1 MNKYIAGTY
10 RQQYQYKSF
19 SPALVN
25 RPFRWEDDEID
36 ILLEEAVK
44 SLADLNQYSVH
55 VPNIEFFLKM
65 HVVKEAD
72 STSRI
77 EGTNTNIEEALIS
90 RDDIEPEKRDD
101 WLEVHNYINAMNHAI
116 SSLDRIP
123 LSIRLLKGAHEIL
136 LSGARGE
143 HKAPGEI
150 RKSQNWI
157 GGSSLKDAMYIPPHQ
172 AELPDL
178 LSDLE
183 KFIHN
188 SSIKMPVLVKTAI
201 CHYQFEAIHPF
212 LDGNGRIGRLLITLL
227 LVENKMLGKPV
238 LYLSDY
244 FDRNRNAYYESLTAV
259 RTKNDLEQWIKF
271 FLSAVISTSGKG
283 IETFR
288 AIAAL
293 RENYA
298 VKLAKLGKRA
308 TLGEEL
314 LNKMYSQPIM
324 NAATIADELKVSFT
338 TASRLIL
345 VLAKAGILK
354 ERTGNARNR
363 SFELKEYLELF
374 K

>member
-116 SSLDRIP
+116 SSLDQIP

-314 LNKMYSQPIM
+314 LNKMYSRPIM

-345 VLAKAGILK
+345 VLAKAGILQ

-363 SFELKEYLELF
+363 SFELREYLELF

>member
-1 MNKYIAGTY
+1 MSKYIAGTY

-19 SPALVN
+19 SPSLIN

-90 RDDIEPEKRDD
+90 RDDLEPEKRDD

-116 SSLDRIP
+116 SSLDNIP

-150 RKSQNWI
+150 RRSQNWI
-157 GGSSLKDAMYIPPHQ
+157 GGSSLKDAMYIPPHHT
-172 AELPDL
+172 ELPDL

-259 RTKNDLEQWIKF
+259 RTKNDIEQWIKF
-271 FLSAVISTSGKG
+271 FLSAVIGTSEKG

-288 AIAAL
+288 AIAVL
-293 RENYA
+293 RETYTN
-298 VKLAKLGKRA
+298 KLAKLGKRA
-308 TLGEEL
+308 ALGEDVFS
-314 LNKMYSQPIM
+314 KMYSQPIM
-324 NAATIADELKVSFT
+324 SAADMAGELKVSFA

-363 SFELKEYLELF
+363 SFELKEYLDLF

>member
-116 SSLDRIP
+116 SSLDKIP

-345 VLAKAGILK
+345 VLAKAGILQ

-363 SFELKEYLELF
+363 SFELREYLELF

>member
-363 SFELKEYLELF
+363 SFELREYLELF

>member
-116 SSLDRIP
+116 SSLDQIP

-314 LNKMYSQPIM
+314 LNKMYSRPIM

-345 VLAKAGILK
+345 VLAKAGILQ

>member
-116 SSLDRIP
+116 SSLDKIP

-345 VLAKAGILK
+345 VLAKTGILK

>member
-116 SSLDRIP
+116 SSLDQIP

-259 RTKNDLEQWIKF
+259 RTKNDPEQWIKF

-345 VLAKAGILK
+345 VLAKAGILQ

-363 SFELKEYLELF
+363 SFELREYLELF

>member
-116 SSLDRIP
+116 SSLDKIP